1 MVQKKA
7 LLWAY
12 GCILILAQCQN
23 LSQDK
28 RSIEELSAAIRLDP
42 QNARVVAVQS
52 LLDTSG

>member
-12 GCILILAQCQN
+12 GCILILVQCQN

-42 QNARVVAVQS
+42 STLSNGQEMFFSA
-52 LLDTSG
+52 